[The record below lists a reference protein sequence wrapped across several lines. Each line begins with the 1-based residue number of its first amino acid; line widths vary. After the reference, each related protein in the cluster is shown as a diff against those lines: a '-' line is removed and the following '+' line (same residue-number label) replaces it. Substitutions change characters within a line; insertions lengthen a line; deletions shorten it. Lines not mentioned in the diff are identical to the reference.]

1 MSIENL
7 SSFAREAEIKSRETA
22 KAGLRENAKSRKAEE
37 KSLKAGDED
46 GCAFSIFHI
55 RYRIR

>member
-22 KAGLRENAKSRKAEE
+22 KAGLRENTKSRKAEE
-37 KSLKAGDED
+37 KSLKAEDED
-46 GCAFSIFHI
+46 GCDLASFI
-55 RYRIR
+55 